1 MSIFFKPEERDKTIF
16 PHDVFKSL
24 VVPRPIGWISSI
36 SKKGE
41 TNLAPYSFFSGCYS
55 YPNIVSFCPEGNK
68 DSKNFVLETQEFV
81 FNLVSK
87 NLIGQMNISSEG
99 LPKGS
104 SEFETTKLTPIDSV
118 VIKAPRVKEA
128 FASLECKVTQSLN
141 LKDMTGN
148 KLDGCVIFGQV
159 VGVHLNSDVIKKDG
173 KVDLKK
179 INDGLECIIEANL
192 VLEDLKTNDSISCS
206 GICLTATKVNE
217 NSFKVQLVNETLER
231 TTAKHWKESSVLN
244 LERALLPST
253 RLGGHLVQGHVDT
266 VTTIKNIQRLDES
279 AIFTF
284 EIDAV
289 NRKYIVEKGS
299 VCLDGISL
307 TVASISETQFT
318 IALIPHTLGVTSWEN
333 SRVGDQ
339 VNLEV
344 DIMAKYIENMMS
356 KK

>member
-1 MSIFFKPEERDKTIF
+1 MFTGLVEE
-16 PHDVFKSL
+16 
-24 VVPRPIGWISSI
+24 
-36 SKKGE
+36 
-41 TNLAPYSFFSGCYS
+41 
-55 YPNIVSFCPEGNK
+55 
-68 DSKNFVLETQEFV
+68 
-81 FNLVSK
+81 
-87 NLIGQMNISSEG
+87 
-99 LPKGS
+99 
-104 SEFETTKLTPIDSV
+104 
-118 VIKAPRVKEA
+118 
-128 FASLECKVTQSLN
+128 
-141 LKDMTGN
+141 TG
-148 KLDGCVIFGQV
+148 I
-159 VGVHLNSDVIKKDG
+159 I
-173 KVDLKK
+173 VDLKK

-231 TTAKHWKESSVLN
+231 TTAKHWRESSVLN

>member
-1 MSIFFKPEERDKTIF
+1 MFTGLVEE
-16 PHDVFKSL
+16 
-24 VVPRPIGWISSI
+24 
-36 SKKGE
+36 
-41 TNLAPYSFFSGCYS
+41 
-55 YPNIVSFCPEGNK
+55 
-68 DSKNFVLETQEFV
+68 
-81 FNLVSK
+81 
-87 NLIGQMNISSEG
+87 
-99 LPKGS
+99 
-104 SEFETTKLTPIDSV
+104 
-118 VIKAPRVKEA
+118 
-128 FASLECKVTQSLN
+128 
-141 LKDMTGN
+141 TG
-148 KLDGCVIFGQV
+148 I
-159 VGVHLNSDVIKKDG
+159 I
-173 KVDLKK
+173 VDLKK

-339 VNLEV
+339 VNMEV
-344 DIMAKYIENMMS
+344 DIMAKYIENMVS